1 MESDDMTEL
10 LEDFMRHMKK
20 GRKFTSKQIKFIADY
35 DRTEEMKGNSIE
47 TRKLRIRRLFQMF
60 ETIGKDFKNITE
72 KDVDKYIYG
81 IKKRKVTNHTYE
93 NYKRDIKD
101 FFKDTPIKNAQC
113 LVRGKFE
120 IPKKTSKDLVTEE
133 QVMYA
138 GSNEDNVQ
146 HQAIHFVSWE
156 TGCRPGELFAC
167 NVEDYVQIGDK
178 SKIILNGKTGIRE
191 RTLIISDKY
200 MKFWMEKHPFKDDP
214 KKPLFLSLSHRRFQ
228 KRMTNWT
235 LGYIV
240 SKIWKNAGFTKNI
253 TPYTYRHSR
262 ATYLASFMTEMELR
276 HYFGWTTDSTMP
288 GTYIHLSGKHL
299 DNKYES
305 IVTGKKEKL
314 EPQPSI
320 LLPKECP
327 NCKESIEPTATYCR
341 RCGYKITQKLEEIER
356 DTEIIEM
363 FRTPFAKAQGI
374 DIDNML
380 SRYKN
385 YKDYLRNIQ
394 NVMQTFLD
402 CFSKEKELK
411 IQNLLSKLGIIDD
424 DAADLIGHLISS
436 EVITIEDYT
445 VTLKDREKFE
455 QFIPTHNHFNII
467 EPWKNSESV

>member
-1 MESDDMTEL
+1 MTEL
-10 LEDFMRHMKK
+10 LNEFMSNMKE
-20 GRKFTSKQIKFIADY
+20 GRKFTPKQIEFIADY

-72 KDVDKYIYG
+72 KDVDNYIYG
-81 IKKRKVTNHTYE
+81 IKERKVTNHTYE

-101 FFKDTPIKNAQC
+101 FFKDTPIKNAKC

-167 NVEDYVQIGDK
+167 NVEDYVQIGNK
-178 SKIILNGKTGIRE
+178 SKIILDGKTGVRE

-200 MKFWMEKHPFKDDP
+200 MKFWMEKHPFKDNP
-214 KKPLFLSLSHRRFQ
+214 KKPLFLSMSHKRFQ
-228 KRMTNWT
+228 KRMNNWT

-262 ATYLASFMTEMELR
+262 ATYLASYMTEMELR
-276 HYFGWTTDSTMP
+276 HYFGWTKDSTMP
-288 GTYIHLSGKHL
+288 GVYIHLSGKNI
-299 DNKYES
+299 DDKYES

-327 NCKESIEPTATYCR
+327 NCKESIEPTATYCY
-341 RCGYKITQKLEEIER
+341 RCGYKLELKLAEVER
-356 DTEIIEM
+356 DTTVIEM
-363 FRTPFAKAQGI
+363 FRSNFAKFEGV
-374 DIDNML
+374 DLDNMV
-380 SRYKN
+380 
-385 YKDYLRNIQ
+385 KDYRKFK
-394 NVMQTFLD
+394 VETHGMQKVLG
-402 CFSKEKELK
+402 CFSGGTV
-411 IQNLLSKLGIIDD
+411 IQTHILRKQLDLEDD
-424 DAADLIGHLISS
+424 DALALIQYLMTCELIDVVDD
-436 EVITIEDYT
+436 E
-445 VTLKDREKFE
+445 VTLDDRGKFE
-455 QFIPTHNHFNII
+455 SFIKMQKHYLERKT
-467 EPWKNSESV
+467 